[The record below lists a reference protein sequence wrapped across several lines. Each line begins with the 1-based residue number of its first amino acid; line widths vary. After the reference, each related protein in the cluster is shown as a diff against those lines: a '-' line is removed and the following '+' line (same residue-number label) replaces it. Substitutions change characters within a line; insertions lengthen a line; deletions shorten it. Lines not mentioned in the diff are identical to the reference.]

1 MVLFRRTG
9 RIYGGIHI
17 LVAPPSG
24 GKSYMATL
32 ISREIF
38 MEGKRRIYSNYPI
51 RTRDGKHCSYVWEPS
66 LMHENLSGHVIIL
79 DEAHKYYWSRD
90 FKSFT
95 QADKDWWS
103 TTGHNE
109 VTVYVLTQELARI
122 DCIITDKATM
132 IWDIEKIQ
140 IPILEIPI
148 CFRVTQWPSKEAYS
162 AASKGMLA
170 KPPIAVKYMFFNQSV
185 ADMYDTHFFKSSFG
199 PEYIGIRWDEYIL
212 KKDGVQMKPPYPTL
226 VQRGGLVFDHFYTLS
241 INKLTVLYNNMKR
254 RKEQIWKEIGD
265 RFDKGREKDIDTDQ
279 FSDSKIE
286 QSTYESDHDG

>member
-24 GKSYMATL
+24 GKSYIVTE
-32 ISREIF
+32 IIDEIF
-38 MEGKRRIYSNYPI
+38 REGKRRVYTNFPV
-51 RTRDGKHCSYVWEPS
+51 RTRNGKHCSYVWEQK
-66 LMHENLSGHVIIL
+66 LMNENLSGQVIVL

-148 CFRVTQWPSKEAYS
+148 CFKVTQWPSKEAYQ
-162 AASKGMLA
+162 AGIKGLMA
-170 KPPIAVKYMFFNQSV
+170 KPPIAVKYIFFKQSI
-185 ADMYDTHFFKSSFG
+185 ADMYDTHYFKSAFG
-199 PEYIGIRWDEYIL
+199 VPYIGITWCQKAKMDNKPI
-212 KKDGVQMKPPYPTL
+212 KPPYPTAY
-226 VQRGGLVFDHFYTLS
+226 QRLIMYRDFYIEKVLTL
-241 INKLTVLYNNMKR
+241 IKQK
-254 RKEQIWKEIGD
+254 IKEI
-265 RFDKGREKDIDTDQ
+265 R
-279 FSDSKIE
+279 
-286 QSTYESDHDG
+286 DGETWKRITGLLSQLLSMLSLRR